1 VKLTVHIDGKDIA
14 VEKGTPLLQ
23 AARKAGI
30 DIPALCSH
38 DALEPYGS
46 CRLCLVEV
54 SRGPGGRARLT
65 TSCNYPVLRDG
76 ETVSTRSERV
86 LHARRIVME
95 LLLARCPGSE
105 PVRALAR
112 SMGIEDSRYPS
123 PVPSHLA
130 ADAPAVVDCI
140 LCGLCVRACAEAI
153 GASAISFADR
163 GPNRHVA
170 SPFDVNA
177 EACIGCGACASVC
190 PTGVIRM
197 DDTTDGVR
205 HIAFIHTDV
214 GLRRC
219 ERCGSFVAPEAQL
232 GAVKEKAAKLKA
244 VPSKEGP
251 FAVCP
256 ACRKR
261 ELAAELARVPGTTG
275 RAVAV

>member
-1 VKLTVHIDGKDIA
+1 VKLSVHIDGREIA
-14 VEKGTPLLQ
+14 VEKGTMLLA
-23 AARKAGI
+23 AARRAGI

-54 SRGPGGRARLT
+54 SRGGAPGRARLT

-76 ETVSTRSERV
+76 ETVSTRSEKV

-130 ADAPAVVDCI
+130 ADAPALVDCI

-177 EACIGCGACASVC
+177 AACIGCGACVAVC

-197 DDTTDGVR
+197 EDTADGVR
-205 HIAFIHTDV
+205 HIAFINTDV
-214 GLRRC
+214 ALRRC
-219 ERCGSFVAPEAQL
+219 ERCGSIVAPEAQL
-232 GAVKEKAAKLKA
+232 GAVKQKAIKVDNRLT
-244 VPSKEGP
+244 
-251 FAVCP
+251 VCP

-261 ELAAELARVPGTTG
+261 ALAGELARPKSPGS
-275 RAVAV
+275 RMAAV